1 VNIRQPVPIIC
12 ATSAVVNIK
21 YCKLALNFIYKL
33 QPSRKTRTE
42 ASLLSQGA
50 IVFEEFCIPQGAG
63 GEAKNLKKVWCE
75 SGHNELVKYAVL
87 RIGDPE

>member
-1 VNIRQPVPIIC
+1 
-12 ATSAVVNIK
+12 
-21 YCKLALNFIYKL
+21 
-33 QPSRKTRTE
+33 
-42 ASLLSQGA
+42 LSQGA

-63 GEAKNLKKVWCE
+63 GEAENLKVWCE